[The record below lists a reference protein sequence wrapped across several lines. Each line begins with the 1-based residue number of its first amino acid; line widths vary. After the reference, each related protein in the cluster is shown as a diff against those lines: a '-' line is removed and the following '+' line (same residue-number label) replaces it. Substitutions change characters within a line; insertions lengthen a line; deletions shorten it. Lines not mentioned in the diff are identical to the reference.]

1 MEFIRKNVFNI
12 IMILGII
19 LSIGLCVYTVG
30 NYTKN
35 TTNTN
40 NYAQGDFQGSGKNQG
55 QMPPDGIR
63 GNASNSNINQNNSG
77 NTNNKAQRP
86 QFQGGNMNRGMSS
99 SGSNKYIS
107 PVLIAYIIAFF
118 GAFITLFSFRKKRR
132 VAVSDENKKILIYGL
147 LALGLLLRISLGL
160 YSQGFISDINLFK
173 NWATT
178 AANNLTVFY
187 SGSHTS
193 DYPPFYIYVLF
204 LTGKLASLSAISPY
218 FTFLIKLPSIIADI
232 VTAFFIY
239 KIGKKY
245 ISEELSMLI
254 SIFYIFNPAIFINST
269 IWGQV
274 DSFFTMIIVI
284 AVYLMTEGKIAL
296 SSVVF
301 TIGVLMKPQGII
313 YLPILFFELVRRKS
327 IKSFFVSGISA
338 LITALIIILPFSITQ
353 GFTWIINLFA
363 NTIGE
368 YPYASVNGYNFFA
381 LLGQNYTNDS
391 QSFIFFSY
399 HTWGTIF
406 IILITLFTWFI
417 YIKGNSKIIAPLAAL
432 IQIAGVFTFST
443 SMHERYLFPAAALA
457 LLAYIYIKDKRLLIL
472 AGVYSMTIY
481 LNTQDVL
488 FSSGNVMGS
497 TTSGF
502 LIFITSLINV
512 IAFIYLGKIAWD
524 IAVKKKVYELE
535 ENNEIS

>member
-12 IMILGII
+12 IMILVII
-19 LSIGLCVYTVG
+19 LSIGLCIYTVG

-40 NYAQGDFQGSGKNQG
+40 KFSQGNFQRSENNQG
-55 QMPPDGIR
+55 QMPPDWKS
-63 GNASNSNINQNNSG
+63 GNSANSNINQNN
-77 NTNNKAQRP
+77 
-86 QFQGGNMNRGMSS
+86 GGNMNREMSS
-99 SGSNKYIS
+99 SGNNKYIT

-118 GAFITLFSFRKKRR
+118 GAFITLFSFRKRRR
-132 VAVSDENKKILIYGL
+132 VDLSDENKKILIYGL

-160 YSQGFISDINLFK
+160 YSQGFVSDINLFK
-173 NWATT
+173 SWATT
-178 AANNLTVFY
+178 AANNLTGFY

-193 DYPPFYIYVLF
+193 DYPPFYIYILF
-204 LTGKLASLSAISPY
+204 LTGKLASISAINPY
-218 FTFLIKLPSIIADI
+218 FTFLIKLPSIIADV
-232 VTAFFIY
+232 VTALFIY
-239 KIGKKY
+239 KLGKKY

-254 SIFYIFNPAIFINST
+254 SIFYIFNPSVFINST

-274 DSFFTMIIVI
+274 DSFFTMLIVT
-284 AVYLMTEGKIAL
+284 AVYFITEGRIAL
-296 SSVVF
+296 SSIVF

-313 YLPILFFELVRRKS
+313 YLPILFFELVRRKD
-327 IKSFFVSGISA
+327 IKSFFVSGISVI
-338 LITALIIILPFSITQ
+338 ITVLIIILPFSITQ

-381 LLGQNYTNDS
+381 LIGQNYTKDS
-391 QSFIFFSY
+391 QNFIFFSY
-399 HTWGTIF
+399 HAWGTIF

-443 SMHERYLFPAAALA
+443 SMHERYLFPAVALA
-457 LLAYIYIKDKRLLIL
+457 LLAYIFIKDKRLLIL

-488 FSSGNVMGS
+488 FNSGRGMNGTSSG
-497 TTSGF
+497 F
-502 LIFITSLINV
+502 IIFITSLTNV
-512 IAFIYLGKIAWD
+512 IAFIYLGKVAWD
-524 IAVKKKVYELE
+524 IAVKKKIYELE
-535 ENNEIS
+535 ENN